1 MDPDQEDP
9 AAAQAVRDM
18 ADREVRGRDG
28 LVGLVQEAQEDLLVH
43 ALAVR
48 DRVPQEVQDPGECLA
63 VPEESFL
70 EDREVRRRH
79 RLIGEDLADAW
90 AV

>member
-28 LVGLVQEAQEDLLVH
+28 LVGLVQEALEDLLVH
-43 ALAVR
+43 AQAVR
-48 DRVPQEVQDPGECLA
+48 DLVPQEVQDPGECL
-63 VPEESFL
+63 VGPEEAFL
-70 EDREVRRRH
+70 EDREDRRRH
-79 RLIGEDLADAW
+79 RLTGEDLADVW